1 MLAQDQKTADQILDY
16 AEDAFRASP
25 ILSRLVDDRVQHK
38 LKLTNG
44 LDVEVRAADRRRL
57 RGLTFICVI
66 ADEIAHW
73 PTGEYAA
80 NPDSEIMHAVRPA
93 LATTRGPLFLVSS
106 PYSRRGVLWEEYRQ
120 FGVSGDPAVL
130 VAQGSSRTW
139 NASLSQETVD
149 QEYERDPVAAAAEW
163 GAEFR
168 NDIAGYINVETVE
181 AAVSRGVK
189 MRPPIRGVAYICF
202 VDPSGGSGADSFAM
216 AIAHREDGRYVL
228 DLAIEQKPEFNPED
242 VVREFATVAKNYR
255 CTKVTGDRWADGVI
269 ESMFVRH
276 GLPYDVSPRTKSDIF
291 RDLAPLLNS
300 SQVDLTDDKRLV
312 AQISCL
318 ERRVVRGSRES
329 IDHPP
334 NGHDDL
340 ANAAAGAITLAA
352 LGKQPMKISDSVLAG
367 PGGERSWY
375 GAVGENAEDRLK
387 RQWAQAK
394 RLGRGDIP
402 DDVPAA
408 WL

>member
-1 MLAQDQKTADQILDY
+1 MIKNIDLRAALDDPNLLGGSMPGDTFLPMRTLLIAAMGEELIDAERVVFQQGTGRIREPLRHVDELVIVKGRRSGGSLAMGKVIIPYLAGLCRWPSLTGGERGILLVPAQDQKPADQILDY

-255 CTKVTGDRWADGVI
+255 CTKVTGDW
-269 ESMFVRH
+269 
-276 GLPYDVSPRTKSDIF
+276 
-291 RDLAPLLNS
+291 RD
-300 SQVDLTDDKRLV
+300 
-312 AQISCL
+312 
-318 ERRVVRGSRES
+318 RE
-329 IDHPP
+329 HVCEARP
-334 NGHDDL
+334 
-340 ANAAAGAITLAA
+340 A
-352 LGKQPMKISDSVLAG
+352 LRCV
-367 PGGERSWY
+367 
-375 GAVGENAEDRLK
+375 AEDEERHLP
-387 RQWAQAK
+387 RSRAAVEFEP
-394 RLGRGDIP
+394 GRPHG
-402 DDVPAA
+402 
-408 WL
+408 

>member
-1 MLAQDQKTADQILDY
+1 MIKNIDLRAALDDPNLLGGSMPGDTFLPMRTLLIAAMGEELIDAERVVFQQVTGRIREPLRHVDELVIVKGRRSGGSLAMGKVIIPYLAGLCRWPSLTGGERGILLVLAQDQKTADQILDY

-255 CTKVTGDRWADGVI
+255 CTKVTGDW
-269 ESMFVRH
+269 
-276 GLPYDVSPRTKSDIF
+276 
-291 RDLAPLLNS
+291 RD
-300 SQVDLTDDKRLV
+300 
-312 AQISCL
+312 
-318 ERRVVRGSRES
+318 RE
-329 IDHPP
+329 HVCEARP
-334 NGHDDL
+334 
-340 ANAAAGAITLAA
+340 A
-352 LGKQPMKISDSVLAG
+352 LRCV
-367 PGGERSWY
+367 
-375 GAVGENAEDRLK
+375 AEDEERHLP
-387 RQWAQAK
+387 RSRAAVEFEP
-394 RLGRGDIP
+394 GRPHG
-402 DDVPAA
+402 
-408 WL
+408 